1 MDDEIKWESLLQCLR
16 AYAEAVIL
24 EAEKNLADDG
34 SNASRT
40 LTHSFSYDYGIE
52 NGRYWVTIEME
63 DYWEYVNDGRPPG
76 KMPPLDKIEEWI
88 KVKPIQPKPYTY
100 TPSVR
105 SLSFL
110 IQRSIKEKR
119 GYAPPRAVIEGW
131 IDKKG
136 IKPEPRTVIPSVRGL
151 AYVIARKIGRDGT
164 KGTKFLDR
172 AVEKVNAAF
181 EDKFIEAI
189 RADIDYWV
197 ESVLV
202 TDFGF

>member
-1 MDDEIKWESLLQCLR
+1 
-16 AYAEAVIL
+16 
-24 EAEKNLADDG
+24 
-34 SNASRT
+34 
-40 LTHSFSYDYGIE
+40 
-52 NGRYWVTIEME
+52 
-63 DYWEYVNDGRPPG
+63 
-76 KMPPLDKIEEWI
+76 MPPIDKIEEWI

-100 TPSVR
+100 TPSVK

-110 IQRSIKEKR
+110 IQRSIKDKK

-136 IKPEPRTVIPSVRGL
+136 IKPEPRTIIPSVRSL

-164 KGTKFLDR
+164 KGTEFLDR
-172 AVEKVNAAF
+172 AVEKVNDAF

-197 ESVLV
+197 ESTLV